1 MATLIGEAYHKG
13 QRAAYAALIKKLV
26 NNISSKSDMDERMKV
41 YLKIID
47 STVKFWG
54 ADNTNME
61 AFHRIRGYFEDPD
74 NRWVRFLNGII
85 DESHPNCFT
94 TLLTNLGYE
103 GFLRGTKVIRK
114 NREKYG
120 CNIPWLILFDPTDA
134 CNLHCVGCWSG
145 TYGHKNN
152 LTYEDMN
159 KIVSQGK
166 ELGTYFYMMTG
177 GEPTVRKN
185 DILRLAEEH
194 NDCYFALF
202 SNSTLIDD
210 ELCKEVVRLGNISF
224 ILSVEGSEET
234 NDARRGEGHYQAAM
248 DAMDLLR
255 KYGIIF
261 GTSICYTRN
270 NIEAVTDTKFIEFL
284 ATKGARFG
292 FYFHYMP
299 IGANAAPEL
308 MPTME
313 QRKAI
318 IEKVRWVRK
327 ESDIPFFPMDFQ
339 NDGEFVGGCI
349 AGGRNYFHINAQGDA
364 EPCVFIHFSDTNIK
378 THSILEML
386 QSPLFKAYHEG
397 QPFNRNMLRPCP
409 MLENP
414 ELLKEMVDK
423 TGAHGTNAE
432 CEETV
437 DELCA
442 KCKEYAAE
450 WATVADELWNKEEH
464 HHKAYENYTAEK
476 RKNPDLAAFEHDD
489 GTVGLELE
497 KMHA

>member
-13 QRAAYAALIKKLV
+13 QRAAYAALINKLV

-41 YLKIID
+41 YLKIVD
-47 STVKFWG
+47 ATVKFWG

-61 AFHRIRGYFEDPD
+61 TFHRIRGYFEDPD

-159 KIVSQGK
+159 KIVTQGK

-194 NDCYFALF
+194 NDCYFALY

-234 NDARRGEGHYQAAM
+234 NDARRGSLSGS
-248 DAMDLLR
+248 
-255 KYGIIF
+255 YGCN
-261 GTSICYTRN
+261 GPS
-270 NIEAVTDTKFIEFL
+270 
-284 ATKGARFG
+284 
-292 FYFHYMP
+292 
-299 IGANAAPEL
+299 
-308 MPTME
+308 
-313 QRKAI
+313 
-318 IEKVRWVRK
+318 
-327 ESDIPFFPMDFQ
+327 S
-339 NDGEFVGGCI
+339 
-349 AGGRNYFHINAQGDA
+349 
-364 EPCVFIHFSDTNIK
+364 
-378 THSILEML
+378 
-386 QSPLFKAYHEG
+386 
-397 QPFNRNMLRPCP
+397 
-409 MLENP
+409 
-414 ELLKEMVDK
+414 
-423 TGAHGTNAE
+423 
-432 CEETV
+432 
-437 DELCA
+437 
-442 KCKEYAAE
+442 
-450 WATVADELWNKEEH
+450 
-464 HHKAYENYTAEK
+464 
-476 RKNPDLAAFEHDD
+476 
-489 GTVGLELE
+489 
-497 KMHA
+497 